1 MAGLLQLSLD
11 TSALEAF
18 TTSAAAR
25 ADALDA
31 ALREGLG
38 ELRAGAEVASADAQ
52 KVRAC
57 ASLRRLR
64 ALHAREGAV
73 PVCMT
78 DHDGILRRLAG
89 LARALLGVSLEAELA
104 RVRLLADA
112 DARASASLPTPRL
125 ASRPPLPL
133 ASVWGKAF

>member
-1 MAGLLQLSLD
+1 MQLSLD

-57 ASLRRLR
+57 ASLRRGCVRCMRER
-64 ALHAREGAV
+64 AR
-73 PVCMT
+73 CQ
-78 DHDGILRRLAG
+78 
-89 LARALLGVSLEAELA
+89 
-104 RVRLLADA
+104 
-112 DARASASLPTPRL
+112 SA
-125 ASRPPLPL
+125 
-133 ASVWGKAF
+133 

>member
-1 MAGLLQLSLD
+1 MLEEPAGAMAGLLQLSLD

-57 ASLRRLR
+57 ASLRRCVRCMRER
-64 ALHAREGAV
+64 AR
-73 PVCMT
+73 CQ
-78 DHDGILRRLAG
+78 
-89 LARALLGVSLEAELA
+89 
-104 RVRLLADA
+104 
-112 DARASASLPTPRL
+112 SA
-125 ASRPPLPL
+125 
-133 ASVWGKAF
+133 